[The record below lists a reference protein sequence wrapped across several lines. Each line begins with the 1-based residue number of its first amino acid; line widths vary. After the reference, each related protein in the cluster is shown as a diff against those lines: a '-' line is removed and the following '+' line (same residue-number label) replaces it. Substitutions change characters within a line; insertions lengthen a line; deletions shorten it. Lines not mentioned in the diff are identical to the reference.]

1 MMVEGRGRWLDQ
13 AESGVKPSA
22 LEVPKH
28 KVDEGHYG
36 SDDVQADVRN
46 GEGRTLLGQQNA
58 GGTIRTVLVRLE
70 EESLSLKK
78 PLLFEKRCARRE
90 VGGDEIRCAAS
101 NTSGSQLQFILRA
114 LA

>member
-46 GEGRTLLGQQNA
+46 GEGRTLLGQ
-58 GGTIRTVLVRLE
+58 
-70 EESLSLKK
+70 
-78 PLLFEKRCARRE
+78 
-90 VGGDEIRCAAS
+90 
-101 NTSGSQLQFILRA
+101 
-114 LA
+114 